1 MWCCNI
7 GDTNTEIEEKNVL
20 SIWRC
25 DRGRLSSPSLA
36 KLWSQNAG
44 FNPFNSHEWLR
55 QNFSQQYQYFA
66 KQTSNEYKENIKQ
79 GIVCWSKRKFF
90 QTNIIRIVWQ
100 TVRRITYEILGVIG
114 LNFNDI
120 KLLTIRSRLLSKILS
135 PLDDT
140 SSPLKI
146 TSTLSVETS
155 VSSE

>member
-25 DRGRLSSPSLA
+25 DRGRLSSPSSG
-36 KLWSQNAG
+36 SQNAG

-55 QNFSQQYQYFA
+55 QNFSLQYQYFA

-79 GIVCWSKRKFF
+79 GIFVLIQKKIF

-135 PLDDT
+135 LSDDT

-146 TSTLSVETS
+146 TFTLSVETS